1 MVKKEKEYE
10 KTERVFTD
18 DINALKGKELPETLP
33 NWLLKEGIQP
43 SAEIINAE
51 RIGSKDSQNKT
62 DIIVHL
68 KDSNP
73 IKLSVKMLNADYY
86 GNWYG
91 HKRILELFGEKG
103 FKKLTTASTEWAN
116 NIKDDPKWSKKP
128 FVGVS
133 LCFGKRSGRTKIEFK
148 KLFPEDEI
156 LLLVRGEKS
165 QAEDKTAN
173 ALLIG
178 NSDTPINN
186 TQDLINHIQEIT
198 INNVLNEIGNF
209 CIIFRP
215 INPMTEG
222 TNRGKNIYTKFVP
235 YKRLDQPTVIK
246 TMTKLAPLGTFKR
259 VEPQLGS
266 PKLTHN
272 YWLKQLKE
280 KYNIIIPSKPKNKK

>member
-1 MVKKEKEYE
+1 MAKKEKEYE

-18 DINALKGKELPETLP
+18 DINALKGERLPTLLP
-33 NWLLKEGIQP
+33 NWLIKEGVQP
-43 SAEIINAE
+43 NAEIINAE

-62 DIIVHL
+62 DIIVRL

-91 HKRILELFGEKG
+91 HKRIIELFGEKG
-103 FKKLTTASTEWAN
+103 FKKLTIASTEWAN
-116 NIKDDPKWSKKP
+116 KIKDDPKWSEKP
-128 FVGVS
+128 FIGVS

-178 NSDTPINN
+178 NSDTTINN
-186 TQDLINHIQEIT
+186 TQDLIDHVQEIT
-198 INNVLNEIGNF
+198 IDNVLNEIGDFN
-209 CIIFRP
+209 IIFRP
-215 INPMTEG
+215 INPKTEG

-235 YKRLDQPTVIK
+235 YKPLDQPTVIK
-246 TMTKLAPLGTFKR
+246 NMTELAPLGTFKT
-259 VEPQLGS
+259 VEPQFGS

-272 YWLKQLKE
+272 YWLKQLE
-280 KYNIIIPSKPKNKK
+280 ENYNIIIPPKPKGKK